1 MAERQQ
7 EIEQRIEQ
15 TREEMGDTVD
25 ALSHKADVP
34 GRMKGWVGDK
44 KDAVVDKVAGAK
56 DAVTGAAGGAAST
69 VADKTPD
76 GAQLKQGAGR
86 AKSIAESNPIGLAI
100 GGAAVGFIAGLFVPS
115 TRVEDERLGEVSDQ
129 VKDSAKETAQ
139 EAVEHGKQVAQA
151 AAQSAT
157 RDGQGRGPVARAGA
171 HREPAGEDA
180 GRDRIG
186 RGGPGDRLRARR
198 RARVAD
204 AAVAAVVRGGGGA
217 PAPPLTPASRRPP

>member
-44 KDAVVDKVAGAK
+44 KDAVVDKVTGAK
-56 DAVTGAAGGAAST
+56 DAVTGAVGGAAST

-76 GAQLKQGAGR
+76 GGQIKHGAGR

-100 GGAAVGFIAGLFVPS
+100 GGAAIGFIAGLFMPS
-115 TRVEDERLGEVSDQ
+115 TRVEDERIGEVADQ

-139 EAVEHGKQVAQA
+139 EALDHGKQVAQA

-157 RDGQGRGPVARAGA
+157 ETVKEEGQSHAQELTDSLQEKARDVTGSEEEGPEIVF
-171 HREPAGEDA
+171 EPDVE
-180 GRDRIG
+180 
-186 RGGPGDRLRARR
+186 LESQ
-198 RARVAD
+198 
-204 AAVAAVVRGGGGA
+204 
-217 PAPPLTPASRRPP
+217 TQQSQSQSRSKKQS

>member
-44 KDAVVDKVAGAK
+44 KDAVVDKVAGTK
-56 DAVTGAAGGAAST
+56 DAVTGAVGGAAST
-69 VADKTPD
+69 VAEKTPD
-76 GAQLKQGAGR
+76 GAELKQGAGR

-100 GGAAVGFIAGLFVPS
+100 GGAAIGFIAGLFVPS
-115 TRVEDERLGEVSDQ
+115 TRVEDERIGDVSDQ

-157 RDGQGRGPVARAGA
+157 ETVKEEGQSHAQELTESLQVKRRDVTESDEEGPEIVFEPDVELESQTQQSQQG
-171 HREPAGEDA
+171 
-180 GRDRIG
+180 
-186 RGGPGDRLRARR
+186 
-198 RARVAD
+198 
-204 AAVAAVVRGGGGA
+204 
-217 PAPPLTPASRRPP
+217 S

>member
-25 ALSHKADVP
+25 ALSYKADVP

-44 KDAVVDKVAGAK
+44 KDAVVDKVTGAK
-56 DAVTGAAGGAAST
+56 DAVTGARAARPRRWRTRHPTGPSSSR
-69 VADKTPD
+69 AP
-76 GAQLKQGAGR
+76 AGR
-86 AKSIAESNPIGLAI
+86 RSIAESNPIGLAI
-100 GGAAVGFIAGLFVPS
+100 GGAAIGFIAGLFVPS
-115 TRVEDERLGEVSDQ
+115 TRVEDERIGEVSDQ

-157 RDGQGRGPVARAGA
+157 ETVKEEGQSHAQELTESLQVKTQDVTGSDEEGPEIFF
-171 HREPAGEDA
+171 EPDVE
-180 GRDRIG
+180 
-186 RGGPGDRLRARR
+186 LE
-198 RARVAD
+198 
-204 AAVAAVVRGGGGA
+204 
-217 PAPPLTPASRRPP
+217 SQSQQSQQS

>member
-1 MAERQQ
+1 M
-7 EIEQRIEQ
+7 
-15 TREEMGDTVD
+15 
-25 ALSHKADVP
+25 
-34 GRMKGWVGDK
+34 
-44 KDAVVDKVAGAK
+44 
-56 DAVTGAAGGAAST
+56 TGAVGGAAST

-100 GGAAVGFIAGLFVPS
+100 GGAAIGFIAGLFVPS
-115 TRVEDERLGEVSDQ
+115 TRVEDERIGEVSDQ

-157 RDGQGRGPVARAGA
+157 ETVKEEGQSHAQELTESLQVKTRDVTGV
-171 HREPAGEDA
+171 
-180 GRDRIG
+180 G

-204 AAVAAVVRGGGGA
+204 AAVAAVVRRRRRGSG
-217 PAPPLTPASRRPP
+217 PASYSGVT